1 MNFMKKLLTIVFVF
15 IVSVNIYA
23 QENFKEGYI
32 IKNEGDTIKGW
43 VDYRTI
49 GINNLQCK
57 FRLSENDKT
66 VTYHPGDIAGYR
78 FVNEGKYYVSKE
90 VQIDS
95 LPPKMYF
102 LEYLVSGILDLYQ
115 LEQDG
120 TTYYL
125 FQNGK
130 GEMITASE
138 KYGKEKEVEQNGIKY
153 RTKDLKYVGIL
164 NYVFKDS
171 PSVVKQIGRN
181 SMNEE
186 TMIKL
191 TREYHEDVC
200 TTGEDCIVYEGK
212 PDKKYYLINWN
223 VYGGVGYQ
231 TYKYVFSV
239 EYKCPDITTAV
250 FGVGLDVAIPRW
262 NENIS
267 FLLDLSC
274 SKFKKK
280 FKPKYF
286 DHVIGINS
294 WVFDAKL
301 GLRYTFNRKGRI
313 QPNAEAAFAFSYI
326 DNSSSTM
333 GSKKMDHYWGNMNYS
348 GYGYA
353 LGAGVNIKT
362 IKKQYVFLRGE
373 YTSLTSTHVS
383 IDGVRFRLG
392 YSF

>member
-1 MNFMKKLLTIVFVF
+1 MNIVKKLLIFACLLNFSVF
-15 IVSVNIYA
+15 IFA

-32 IKNEGDTIKGW
+32 LNNEGDTIRGW
-43 VDYRTI
+43 IDYRTTS
-49 GINNLQCK
+49 INNFQCK
-57 FRLSENDKT
+57 FRFSNKEKT
-66 VTYHPGDIAGYR
+66 VIYHPGEIAGYR
-78 FVNEGKYYVSKE
+78 FVKEGKYYVSKE
-90 VQIDS
+90 AQIDG

-120 TTYYL
+120 ATYYL
-125 FQNGK
+125 FQDDK

-138 KYGKEKEVEQNGIKY
+138 KYGEEKQVEHNGIKY
-153 RTKDLKYVGIL
+153 SMKDLKYVGIL
-164 NYVFKDS
+164 NYVFRDS
-171 PSVVKQIGRN
+171 PSVVKQVGKN

-223 VYGGVGYQ
+223 LYGGIGYQ
-231 TYKYVFSV
+231 TYKYLFSV
-239 EYKCPDITTAV
+239 EYKCSDISTVV
-250 FGVGLDVAIPRW
+250 FGAGLDVVIPRW
-262 NENIS
+262 NKNVS
-267 FLLDLSC
+267 FLLDLSY

-280 FKPKYF
+280 FKPMYY
-286 DHVIGINS
+286 DHIIGINS
-294 WVFDAKL
+294 WILDAKF
-301 GLRYTFNRKGRI
+301 GLRYTFNKKGRF
-313 QPNAEAAFAFSYI
+313 QPNLEGAFVFSYI

-333 GSKKMDHYWGNMNYS
+333 GSKKMSDYWGNMNYS
-348 GYGYA
+348 GFGYA
-353 LGAGVNIKT
+353 LGVGINIKT

-373 YTSLTSTHVS
+373 YSYLTSTHIN